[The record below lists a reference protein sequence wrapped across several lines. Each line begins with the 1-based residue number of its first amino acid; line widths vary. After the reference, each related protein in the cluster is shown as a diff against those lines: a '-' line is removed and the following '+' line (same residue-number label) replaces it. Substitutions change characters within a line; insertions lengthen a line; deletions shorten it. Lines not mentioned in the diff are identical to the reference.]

1 MASGQ
6 MPIIVMSF
14 VASEPIPK
22 NRFVKAVTSTNK
34 VALGT
39 DDSMCIGVA
48 LHSATADGDVISV
61 GLLGVFG
68 IECVEAVAANLG
80 LSCGTSGKGEL
91 SEADSP
97 ILGVALQDIA
107 QDEVGMVLVIPVKA
121 LAIAS

>member
-14 VASEPIPK
+14 VASAAIAK
-22 NRFVKAVTSTNK
+22 NRFVKVATSTNK
-34 VALGT
+34 VELCA
-39 DDSMCIGVA
+39 DDNMAIGVS
-48 LHSATADGDVISV
+48 LQSAAADGDVISV

-68 IECVEAVAANLG
+68 VECVEAVEANHG
-80 LSCGTSGKGEL
+80 LSTGASGKGEK
-91 SEADSP
+91 SEIDAP